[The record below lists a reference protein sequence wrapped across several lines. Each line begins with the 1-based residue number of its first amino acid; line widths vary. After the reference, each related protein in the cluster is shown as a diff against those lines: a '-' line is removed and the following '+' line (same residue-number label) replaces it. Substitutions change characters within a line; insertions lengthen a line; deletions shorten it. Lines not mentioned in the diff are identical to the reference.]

1 MGEHGRPT
9 KYKKEYDKQAA
20 KLCAQGFTDAQL
32 ADFFEVHESTINEWK
47 LKHKSFSES
56 LKAKRFSDD
65 KVKQSLYQR
74 CFPTELVEV
83 KEESG
88 TMGSKTVTTT
98 KQVQGDTAAMIFWL
112 KNRCPEEFR
121 ANPEVENKTVIQ
133 NIMPVPTADSAD
145 DWEQAAS
152 SNQDYLLSQSDD
164 K

>member
-32 ADFFEVHESTINEWK
+32 AGFFEVHESTINEWK

-112 KNRCPEEFR
+112 KNRDPENWR
-121 ANPEVENKTVIQ
+121 ANPEKEGGTEDSLAESVNKLI
-133 NIMPVPTADSAD
+133 
-145 DWEQAAS
+145 
-152 SNQDYLLSQSDD
+152 D
-164 K
+164 KLPN

>member
-112 KNRCPEEFR
+112 KNRDPENWR
-121 ANPEVENKTVIQ
+121 ANPEKEGGTEDSLAESVNKLI
-133 NIMPVPTADSAD
+133 
-145 DWEQAAS
+145 
-152 SNQDYLLSQSDD
+152 D
-164 K
+164 KLPN